1 MRRKIQFK
9 PPEIMKKVFSTKF
22 RGYNKEEV
30 D

>member
-1 MRRKIQFK
+1 
-9 PPEIMKKVFSTKF
+9 MKKVFSTKF